1 MVSSVQMTS
10 LTQVLMC
17 VLSTW
22 FYDDVNGQL
31 KSRPLHI
38 WMTVL
43 NISCRAP
50 KHNLSDV
57 YRKSSWKN
65 LNGGPGWKDK
75 SSAVIWLSF
84 CWIKDWQWRVW
95 WRACRRG
102 PVLLNCVVEW
112 KEGKVE
118 SKMKVWER
126 CSVCAFMCCVSIP
139 PYLYRLV
146 AVFCLYEHCA
156 GVSECVSAWE
166 LKEDLSASVE
176 GGCFEQRRRGAVCEA
191 ALQRDG

>member
-1 MVSSVQMTS
+1 
-10 LTQVLMC
+10 MC

-22 FYDDVNGQL
+22 FYNDVNGQL

-38 WMTVL
+38 RMTVL

-50 KHNLSDV
+50 KHILH
-57 YRKSSWKN
+57 RKSSWKN
-65 LNGGPGWKDK
+65 LNGGLGWKDK

-95 WRACRRG
+95 WRACRNGGLYYWIVWWNEEKERWSPKWRHG
-102 PVLLNCVVEW
+102 SGAVCVPVC
-112 KEGKVE
+112 
-118 SKMKVWER
+118 
-126 CSVCAFMCCVSIP
+126 VCAFMCCVSIP

-146 AVFCLYEHCA
+146 AVFCLYEQCA
-156 GVSECVSAWE
+156 GVSECVLAWE

-176 GGCFEQRRRGAVCEA
+176 GGCFEQRRRGAVRDA